1 VTTAGDE
8 PSDWRDILPEQAEG
22 VYDAVGALRRALLGV
37 RTASD
42 EMFEAAA
49 REWVIETLREE
60 AASTMT
66 IDDVPGI
73 DEAPG

>member
-1 VTTAGDE
+1 VTTASGE
-8 PSDWRDILPEQAEG
+8 PSDWRDILPEQAES

-42 EMFEAAA
+42 GMFEAAA

-60 AASTMT
+60 AASAMK
-66 IDDVPGI
+66 IDDVAGI
-73 DEAPG
+73 DEAR